1 MNELTKLTNE
11 LDPVEQRGLLHA
23 WLADHPSPAAR
34 QLADAGLIAPDWPR
48 PWGLGADPHLQ
59 LVITEELA
67 AADVAVPDSAIGM
80 GWAGPT
86 ILAGGTEAQHRRWL
100 PGILDG
106 TEMWTQLFS
115 EPDAGS
121 DLASLRTTAERDGD
135 QYVVNGQKIWSTW
148 ANRSQWG
155 ILLAR
160 TDATVAKHQGISYFV
175 VDMATPGVE
184 VRKIIEMTGGNPVS
198 YTHLTLPTIY
208 SV

>member
-80 GWAGPT
+80 G
-86 ILAGGTEAQHRRWL
+86 
-100 PGILDG
+100 
-106 TEMWTQLFS
+106 
-115 EPDAGS
+115 
-121 DLASLRTTAERDGD
+121 
-135 QYVVNGQKIWSTW
+135 
-148 ANRSQWG
+148 
-155 ILLAR
+155 
-160 TDATVAKHQGISYFV
+160 
-175 VDMATPGVE
+175 
-184 VRKIIEMTGGNPVS
+184 
-198 YTHLTLPTIY
+198 
-208 SV
+208 